1 MSPFIIGN
9 APATEPPAMPV
20 TENWCGT
27 LVNNMNLR
35 IFRHPFLFATIVSL
49 TASVTLSAQ
58 TAKNPPQPQPV
69 PMPPSI
75 VAPVDKPY
83 VGPVQV
89 EVDITDVTGR
99 VAHVREQI
107 PVEPN
112 AKELVLLYPEWIPG
126 NHSPTG
132 PISRIAGV
140 VTSVDGKRVQWVRD
154 QIDVHA
160 FHVPLGA
167 GAKTVQLEFDYL
179 SPIKPAEG
187 RIEWSNAICDLQWNE
202 VTMYPAGYFSRDIP
216 LDVTLKL
223 PEGWKYATALE
234 TASETGSTVKFKQ
247 TTLNTLLDSP
257 LYAGS
262 HYERVDLSPS
272 KTNIVHLNVF
282 GDEQKDIEIS
292 ADALQKH
299 KNLAVEA
306 DKLYQSHHYDHYD
319 FLLLLSST
327 VGGIGLEHH
336 QSSEDGARPN
346 YFAEW
351 DRGGLHSD
359 LLAHEYTHSWNGKF
373 RRPADLWTPNFNVP
387 MRDDLLWVYEGM
399 TQYWGSVLSARAG
412 FRTPEQARYVFA
424 RVAAGF
430 EASPG
435 REWRPLVDTTNQPT
449 VSQRRPVSWVSWQ
462 LGENYYTEG
471 ELIWLDADTKIRELT
486 SDQKSLDD
494 FVTEFLG
501 VYNGSFVTYT
511 YNLQD
516 IVNILNKIAPYDW
529 MKFFQERVYDL
540 HPAVPEDG
548 FTRGGYKLVYTD
560 TIPSWLAR
568 SENAFGGDDFST
580 SLGFSVGG
588 QRRGAEPEPGAAQ
601 SKAISNVW
609 WNSPAFKAG
618 VTPEMQIISVN
629 GKEYSAK
636 VLREAILQAEQ
647 TKQAIQLQFHRGDEY
662 KTVSIPYFGG
672 LRIPSLQRVEG
683 TPNRLDEI
691 LAPSKRSQPAM

>member
-1 MSPFIIGN
+1 M
-9 APATEPPAMPV
+9 PPA
-20 TENWCGT
+20 
-27 LVNNMNLR
+27 
-35 IFRHPFLFATIVSL
+35 
-49 TASVTLSAQ
+49 
-58 TAKNPPQPQPV
+58 
-69 PMPPSI
+69 I

-83 VGPVQV
+83 AGPVQL
-89 EVDITDVTGR
+89 EVDITNVTDR

-112 AKELVLLYPEWIPG
+112 AKELVLLYPQWIPG

-132 PISRIAGV
+132 PISRLAGI

-154 QIDVHA
+154 QINVYA
-160 FHVPLGA
+160 FHVPIGA

-179 SPIKPAEG
+179 SPIKPDQG
-187 RIEWSNAICDLQWNE
+187 RIEWSNAICDLEWNE
-202 VTMYPAGYFSRDIP
+202 VTMYPAGFFSRDIP

-223 PEGWKYATALE
+223 PQGWRYATALE
-234 TASETGSTVKFKQ
+234 TASEAGSTVKFKQ

-257 LYAGS
+257 LYAGI
-262 HYERVDLSPS
+262 HYDRVDLSPS

-282 GDEQKDIEIS
+282 GEDEKDIEIS

-299 KNLAVEA
+299 KNLAMEA
-306 DKLYQSHHYDHYD
+306 DKLYQSHHYNHYD

-346 YFAEW
+346 YFSEW

-430 EASPG
+430 AISPG

-449 VSQRRPVSWVSWQ
+449 VSQRRPVPWVSWQ
-462 LGENYYTEG
+462 LPENYYTEG

-486 SDQKSLDD
+486 NDQKSLDD

-501 VYNGSFVTYT
+501 VYNGSFVTYP

-548 FTRGGYKLVYTD
+548 FARGGYKLVYTD

-568 SENAFGGDDFST
+568 ADTAFGGEDFST

-588 QRRGAEPEPGAAQ
+588 QRRDAAAEPGAAQ
-601 SKAISNVW
+601 SNRIGNVW

-618 VTPEMQIISVN
+618 VTPDMQIIAVN
-629 GKEYSAK
+629 GRAYSAK

-647 TKQAIQLQFHRGDEY
+647 TKQPLEFQFRRGEDY
-662 KTVSIPYFGG
+662 KTISIPYSGG

-683 TPNRLDEI
+683 TPDRLDEI
-691 LAPSKRSQPAM
+691 LAPSKRSLPAM